1 MHTVWLFFSDARKG
15 LECAVINLPVIL
27 PMNSVVSWQ
36 FRPEAN
42 THKIVCSCL
51 DISKPSLL

>member
-1 MHTVWLFFSDARKG
+1 MAFFFFSDARKG

-27 PMNSVVSWQ
+27 LMNSVVSGQ

-42 THKIVCSCL
+42 THKIVGSCL